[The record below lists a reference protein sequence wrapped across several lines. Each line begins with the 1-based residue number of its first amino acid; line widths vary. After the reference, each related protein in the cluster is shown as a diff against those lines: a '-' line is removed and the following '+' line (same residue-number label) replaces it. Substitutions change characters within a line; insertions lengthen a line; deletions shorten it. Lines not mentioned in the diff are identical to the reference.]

1 MLDNP
6 RCGRCSLKRQP
17 FANTMLR
24 QPRRRPKVA
33 PSGTYNDGWSDADN
47 AALQKLLQPLR
58 HDPPD
63 IDPFGCFGSEAR
75 GLACASRDLVYDRTM
90 SFLSTLNVMSGL
102 VLAAIAPLATGT
114 VQGRSGNGVG
124 RRARGRGRGRAT
136 SSPRIMAVG
145 GFFFDFGCIRTRR
158 GVPGGPRWDRGEGR
172 CWSGPARSR
181 GRARRRRRGAGVSEA
196 LVAFEG
202 A

>member
-1 MLDNP
+1 
-6 RCGRCSLKRQP
+6 
-17 FANTMLR
+17 MLR

-102 VLAAIAPLATGT
+102 VLAVIFEKALEQSKAEMTQQMVKMKKIEEGK
-114 VQGRSGNGVG
+114 VHEGN
-124 RRARGRGRGRAT
+124 
-136 SSPRIMAVG
+136 I
-145 GFFFDFGCIRTRR
+145 
-158 GVPGGPRWDRGEGR
+158 
-172 CWSGPARSR
+172 
-181 GRARRRRRGAGVSEA
+181 
-196 LVAFEG
+196 L
-202 A
+202 